1 MKEAIK
7 KQLDFYKGWLKTST
21 DIAFREA
28 RLAAQIR
35 EHDEFLREQAQ
46 IKAFTAAEKIF
57 DLIVENIER
66 VLEDNDENT

>member
-1 MKEAIK
+1 MKETIK
-7 KQLDFYKGWLKTST
+7 KQLDLYKGWLKTST

-28 RLAAQIR
+28 RLSAQIG